1 MKKKVVFMSILVAIV
16 TLISLNVSI
25 SKDENGKKDLSLKE
39 VTASAGTM
47 YGDQWMQVYCPRGG
61 SDWNCTFSPISQCGS
76 NYFCQ

>member
-16 TLISLNVSI
+16 TMISLNVSI

-47 YGDQWMQVYCPRGG
+47 YGDQWMQVYDYPVD
-61 SDWNCTFSPISQCGS
+61 DWCCVFAPISQCGS
-76 NYFCQ
+76 NWFCY